1 MGTFIRRATRPSSI
15 CAAYFSYTM
24 AMTWLGAHSIIVLS
38 FLLWIGEAQPV
49 YIGTG
54 AASDD
59 GSNIVAPDSNDIIVL
74 GGLFPVHNNHDAE
87 CGIPLELGMQN
98 LEAMVLATRQINNN
112 PDFLPGVT
120 LAFELRDT
128 CTISI
133 IAREESLKFVGA
145 RDLTVNGT
153 ILGISGVVG
162 AASSR
167 SSIAVAQ
174 LFGIFSVPQISY
186 ASTASVLSD
195 TAMFEYFFR
204 TVQPDSLQAKAMAD
218 IVEYFN
224 WTYVITM
231 HTDDI
236 YGTDG
241 INTFIRELQK
251 RNATAQRCIATSSI
265 ALPLHSGAEDFDHII
280 EILDKEWISNS
291 TVIVLFST
299 RETANGLLQAV
310 ARKQKTDPNF
320 RSRNFTWIAS
330 DAWGERILPK
340 LYDVAQGSL
349 SVIPRTFVN
358 KEFDA
363 YFQSLHPTNYTE
375 NPWFTEYW
383 ESKFNCTLSGRQG
396 FTQCDTANQFI
407 SPETG
412 YRQSGFAPFT
422 IDAVYALAHG
432 IRNLQQD
439 FCPNHRGICKEI
451 MDTRAGIHDTVI
463 RGDLLLQYLHNVSF
477 RAASTEFVSF
487 DSNGDQQ
494 GGYLIKNLKQSPGG
508 EFIFDVIGH
517 WDEVPTNRSSPL
529 ELFGEIQWSHRQ
541 GNGIPS
547 SVCSLPCGIDE
558 FQEPVPDHAD
568 CCWMCRSCAG
578 PIAGTPSSCRASHLT
593 WSDAW
598 AIIVLVLSCS
608 GIIATTVTIVIFI
621 VYRNHILVK
630 ESSRELI
637 GVLMSG
643 VMLSFIVPF
652 FYIAQP
658 APWSCA
664 IRRFGFGVCLAT
676 CYSAL
681 LVKTNQ
687 IHRIFNRASGS
698 TTLPPLV
705 SPLSQLFFAALLISV
720 QIVIAIMWLLAE
732 KPTAA
737 YFFGKSSTELS
748 CGASPYIGT
757 TITFAYNLG
766 LLLATVFF
774 AFCTIKVNQ
783 NFNEAKFINATVY
796 TLGVLWLLLIP
807 VYYGIAELGAA
818 YQNGTL
824 MLFLILNASIILCI
838 FFVPKILF
846 LLCGKKAEKFSNL
859 EKTTLESGSVIESA
873 VSIDASVPQIDT
885 VQLTKQDLDKDKKES
900 ED

>member
-1 MGTFIRRATRPSSI
+1 MAATFLCMDTYIIIFSLFSI
-15 CAAYFSYTM
+15 
-24 AMTWLGAHSIIVLS
+24 GK
-38 FLLWIGEAQPV
+38 AQNTPV

-54 AASDD
+54 AANDD
-59 GSNIVAPDSNDIIVL
+59 GSNIVADGNDIIVL

-98 LEAMVLATRQINNN
+98 LEAMVLAIRQINNN
-112 PDFLPGVT
+112 PEFLPGVT

-145 RDLTVNGT
+145 RNLMVNGT

-167 SSIAVAQ
+167 SSIAVAR
-174 LFGIFSVPQISY
+174 LFEIFSVPQISY

-195 TAMFEYFFR
+195 KTMFEYFFR

-218 IVEYFN
+218 IIDHFN
-224 WTYVITM
+224 WTYVIAM

-251 RNATAQRCIATSSI
+251 RNATTQRCVAASSI
-265 ALPLHSGAEDFDHII
+265 ALPLHTSAEEFDHII
-280 EILDKEWISNS
+280 EILDEEWISNA

-310 ARKQKTDPNF
+310 AEKRRRDPNF
-320 RSRNFTWIAS
+320 HSRNFTWIAS
-330 DAWGERILPK
+330 DAWGERILPE
-340 LYDVAQGSL
+340 LYDVAQGTL

-358 KEFDA
+358 KEFDT
-363 YFQSLHPTNYTE
+363 YFQSLHPTNNTA
-375 NPWFTEYW
+375 NPWFMEYW
-383 ESKFNCTLSGRQG
+383 ESKFNCTLSNRPG
-396 FTQCDTANQFI
+396 FEQCDTANQFI

-422 IDAVYALAHG
+422 IDAVYALAHA

-439 FCPNHRGICKEI
+439 FCPNRRGVCMEI

-494 GGYLIKNLKQSPGG
+494 GGYLIKNLKQKINE

-517 WDEVPTNRSSPL
+517 WDEVPTNRSAPL
-529 ELFGEIQWSHRQ
+529 EIFGDIQWSHGQ
-541 GNGIPS
+541 GNRIPS

-568 CCWMCRSCAG
+568 CCWICRSCQG
-578 PIAGTPSSCRASHLT
+578 PAIASDGSPSSCSASYLM

-598 AIIVLVLSCS
+598 AILVVILCCS
-608 GIIATTVTIVIFI
+608 GIIATTIVIVIFI
-621 VYRNHILVK
+621 VYHKHILVK
-630 ESSRELI
+630 ESSRELVA
-637 GVLMSG
+637 VLLG
-643 VMLSFIVPF
+643 GIMLSFIVPF
-652 FYIAQP
+652 FYVAQP

-664 IRRFGFGVCLAT
+664 IRRFGFGVSLAI

-687 IHRIFNRASGS
+687 IHRIFNRPSGS
-698 TTLPPLV
+698 PEPPPLI
-705 SPLSQLFFAALLISV
+705 SSLSQLFFAALLVNV
-720 QIVIAIMWLLAE
+720 QVVIGAMWFVAE
-732 KPTAA
+732 KPTTA
-737 YFFGKSSTELS
+737 YFYGDSSTELS

-757 TITFAYNLG
+757 TITFAYNVA
-766 LLLATVFF
+766 LLLVTVFF
-774 AFCTIKVNQ
+774 AFRTINVKQ
-783 NFNEAKFINATVY
+783 NLNEANFINATVY
-796 TLGVLWLLLIP
+796 ILCILWLFLIP
-807 VYYGIAELGAA
+807 IYYGTANLGAA

-824 MLFLILNASIILCI
+824 MLFLILSASVILCI
-838 FFVPKILF
+838 FFMPKTLL
-846 LLCGKKAEKFSNL
+846 LLCGKQAEKFSNL
-859 EKTTLESGSVIESA
+859 EKTALESGSVSESA
-873 VSIDASVPQIDT
+873 VSVDASIPQFDT
-885 VQLTKQDLDKDKKES
+885 LQLTEKNVDKDTMHAKEG
-900 ED
+900 EY